1 VPGTSS
7 LALASFQ
14 YIGTRVLLLDCCKM
28 RSESFSGR
36 RPRVLFVGS
45 SRFDLPLSEDLATKW
60 DAVSEKLEVR
70 VIGRARTIEAPDPRF
85 RLVGQGLPPLRGLA
99 YYAWLP
105 LVVVQELRRFRPEVI
120 ITKSPYEAFAL
131 LPVWRLARPRP
142 KLLVDLHGDWRT
154 APRLYGS
161 SLRRIFGGLTDRA
174 AVFALKRAD
183 GTRAISAYTASMAGE
198 ATGRTPLSV
207 FPAYFDLESFTRHVP
222 QPLPDQPAVAWIGV
236 LERTK
241 NPRLLA
247 DAWRL
252 VAAQT
257 SAARLVVV
265 GRGPLQPIVDE
276 LVRDFPTRATSIPRL
291 TPAAVAKLL
300 DDSTLLAMSSES
312 EGLPRVI
319 MEAFARGRP
328 VVATAVGGI
337 PDLVKTGTNGV
348 LVEPGDPN
356 ALAGALV
363 RVLENRQFAERL
375 SRGALEDAEQLR
387 WTPDLYATAL
397 RQFVDAAVLTG

>member
-1 VPGTSS
+1 
-7 LALASFQ
+7 
-14 YIGTRVLLLDCCKM
+14 M
-28 RSESFSGR
+28 RPQCSIRPAAACR
-36 RPRVLFVGS
+36 RRALFVGS
-45 SRFDLPLSEDLATKW
+45 STFDLPLSPGLAKKW
-60 DAVSEKLEVR
+60 DAVCQELDVR
-70 VIGRARTIEAPDPRF
+70 VIGRARRVQSGDPRF
-85 RLVGQGLPPLRGLA
+85 RLVPQALPPLRGLG

-105 LVVVQELRRFRPEVI
+105 AIVRDELRRFRPDVI
-120 ITKSPYEAFAL
+120 VTKSPYEAFAL
-131 LPVWRLARPRP
+131 LPVLKLSRPRP
-142 KLLVDLHGDWRT
+142 ILLVDLHGDWRT

-161 SLRRIFGGLTDRA
+161 PLRRLYAGLTDRA
-174 AVFALKRAD
+174 AVFALRRAG
-183 GTRAISAYTASMAGE
+183 GTRAISEYTASIARE
-198 ATGRTPLSV
+198 ATGRRPLSV
-207 FPAYFDLESFTRHVP
+207 FPAYFDLESFTRQAP

-241 NPRLLA
+241 NPRVLA

-265 GRGPLQPIVDE
+265 GRGPLQPIVDK

-291 TPAAVAKLL
+291 TPAEVAKLL

-319 MEAFARGRP
+319 MEAFTRGRP

-337 PDLVKTGTNGV
+337 PDLVKTETNGV
-348 LVEPGDPN
+348 LVEPGDAG
-356 ALAGALV
+356 ALASALV
-363 RVLENRQFAERL
+363 RVLENRQLAERL
-375 SRGALEDAEQLR
+375 SRGALEDAGYLR
-387 WTPDLYATAL
+387 WTPDRYATAL